1 MKKIVSFIITFIM
14 CFVSPLSIA
23 NAQEQPNNQNLISI
37 ENISNT
43 SKYYGQKIK
52 FITSDE
58 FNLDDLQSYDVILQ
72 YEKLK
77 DGSEN
82 YYFMDKSASNIIT
95 IKSNNDVYL
104 DGFPVKIQTFNKSGQ
119 MINEEV
125 LKNNT
130 IVPFAQT
137 STYLKTPPSGTSPSD
152 YNVYVDTIYKRVLF
166 GNTLIKNIA
175 ENTFYTLVAAA
186 IGGIPGTIA
195 SVVLGSVY
203 SAAKVKIPN
212 NNALSTEQDIH
223 KKMYVGGYTMVT
235 KHTTKYYVFDDFTNL
250 FSTSTHYVAYSS

>member
-1 MKKIVSFIITFIM
+1 MKKLVSFIITFIM

-95 IKSNNDVYL
+95 IKSNNDVY
-104 DGFPVKIQTFNKSGQ
+104 
-119 MINEEV
+119 V
-125 LKNNT
+125 LPWILSRMLIGKFSMSVW
-130 IVPFAQT
+130 IAAILP
-137 STYLKTPPSGTSPSD
+137 
-152 YNVYVDTIYKRVLF
+152 
-166 GNTLIKNIA
+166 NTLSVGVILIK
-175 ENTFYTLVAAA
+175 V
-186 IGGIPGTIA
+186 
-195 SVVLGSVY
+195 
-203 SAAKVKIPN
+203 
-212 NNALSTEQDIH
+212 
-223 KKMYVGGYTMVT
+223 
-235 KHTTKYYVFDDFTNL
+235 
-250 FSTSTHYVAYSS
+250 